1 MSSNVVRCHKHDCSQ
16 RLNRERRRR
25 EVNERKERRYV
36 RQKGKS
42 LRIRHQKRAGGQAR
56 QNHAE
61 QRELK
66 PPVFSC
72 LPLFYSKT
80 FIRPVF
86 RLDMWNFMDYEIRP
100 LQAAHILYPCVTSVA
115 VCPCNRFSNRIW
127 IAAAFF
133 FVKIFHGE
141 AARKISTKRFGKC
154 GRQDK
159 FDFPLMRGK
168 TVSQTN
174 LSGNSVQAHFLVK
187 GRAADSQQGRCLCQV
202 PFRDG
207 KSRLDLFYVSSFIF
221 LQTLVYLLFPHG
233 VRNGLSRILE
243 P

>member
-1 MSSNVVRCHKHDCSQ
+1 MKHGLFKQPISFIHASRRSQFAPVIVFKSNLDC
-16 RLNRERRRR
+16 RR
-25 EVNERKERRYV
+25 
-36 RQKGKS
+36 
-42 LRIRHQKRAGGQAR
+42 
-56 QNHAE
+56 
-61 QRELK
+61 
-66 PPVFSC
+66 
-72 LPLFYSKT
+72 
-80 FIRPVF
+80 
-86 RLDMWNFMDYEIRP
+86 
-100 LQAAHILYPCVTSVA
+100 IL
-115 VCPCNRFSNRIW
+115 
-127 IAAAFF
+127 

-174 LSGNSVQAHFLVK
+174 LSGNSVQAHSLVK

-202 PFRDG
+202 SFRDG
-207 KSRLDLFYVSSFIF
+207 KSRLDLLYVSSFIF

>member
-1 MSSNVVRCHKHDCSQ
+1 MFTMPTIDMVATGRNIM
-16 RLNRERRRR
+16 RLR
-25 EVNERKERRYV
+25 EVAGLTV
-36 RQKGKS
+36 RDLQDIFGFATPQAIYKWQKGKS

-159 FDFPLMRGK
+159 FDFPLMKGE
-168 TVSQTN
+168 TVLAISIR
-174 LSGNSVQAHFLVK
+174 LSS
-187 GRAADSQQGRCLCQV
+187 
-202 PFRDG
+202 
-207 KSRLDLFYVSSFIF
+207 
-221 LQTLVYLLFPHG
+221 
-233 VRNGLSRILE
+233 
-243 P
+243 

>member
-1 MSSNVVRCHKHDCSQ
+1 
-16 RLNRERRRR
+16 
-25 EVNERKERRYV
+25 
-36 RQKGKS
+36 
-42 LRIRHQKRAGGQAR
+42 
-56 QNHAE
+56 
-61 QRELK
+61 
-66 PPVFSC
+66 
-72 LPLFYSKT
+72 
-80 FIRPVF
+80 
-86 RLDMWNFMDYEIRP
+86 MWNFMDYETRP

-174 LSGNSVQAHFLVK
+174 LSGNSVQAHSLVK

-207 KSRLDLFYVSSFIF
+207 KSRLDLLYVSSFIF

-233 VRNGLSRILE
+233 VRNGFSRILE

>member
-1 MSSNVVRCHKHDCSQ
+1 MG
-16 RLNRERRRR
+16 RRGD
-25 EVNERKERRYV
+25 VPQGKGQTACMARKK
-36 RQKGKS
+36 KG
-42 LRIRHQKRAGGQAR
+42 AGTAA
-56 QNHAE
+56 HAE

-86 RLDMWNFMDYEIRP
+86 RLDMWNFMDYETRP

-174 LSGNSVQAHFLVK
+174 LSGNSVQAHSLVK

-207 KSRLDLFYVSSFIF
+207 KSRLDLLYVSSFIF

>member
-1 MSSNVVRCHKHDCSQ
+1 MNGEEGKWI
-16 RLNRERRRR
+16 NGKREDTWGRR
-25 EVNERKERRYV
+25 EKACASDTR
-36 RQKGKS
+36 
-42 LRIRHQKRAGGQAR
+42 KRAGGQAR

-86 RLDMWNFMDYEIRP
+86 RLDMWNFMDYETRP

-174 LSGNSVQAHFLVK
+174 LSGNPVQAHSLVK

-207 KSRLDLFYVSSFIF
+207 KSRLDL
-221 LQTLVYLLFPHG
+221 
-233 VRNGLSRILE
+233 
-243 P
+243 

>member
-1 MSSNVVRCHKHDCSQ
+1 MKHGLFKQPISFIHASRRSQ
-16 RLNRERRRR
+16 FAPVIVFQIESGL
-25 EVNERKERRYV
+25 
-36 RQKGKS
+36 
-42 LRIRHQKRAGGQAR
+42 
-56 QNHAE
+56 
-61 QRELK
+61 
-66 PPVFSC
+66 PP
-72 LPLFYSKT
+72 
-80 FIRPVF
+80 
-86 RLDMWNFMDYEIRP
+86 
-100 LQAAHILYPCVTSVA
+100 H
-115 VCPCNRFSNRIW
+115 
-127 IAAAFF
+127 F

-174 LSGNSVQAHFLVK
+174 LSGNPVQAHSLVK

-207 KSRLDLFYVSSFIF
+207 KSRLDLLYVSSFIF